1 MVSPN
6 PDLISMADI
15 ARLAGQSRATV
26 GNWKSRNPDEFPV
39 ERARGPRGPLYD
51 RSEVIAWLEA
61 TNRLDQSSPDALATW
76 HLADQV
82 RAGMPTDDAIP
93 LTLLLLALMASSPSD
108 WETIRSTAVE
118 DLDQAVRAK
127 AHALFPFAAELLPRR
142 ELPGRSLAQAVN
154 VASTFDRSRLSSL
167 ADSLLH
173 QGAEMIGRRGGEYF
187 TPPSVRKLVVA
198 LAEPTGV
205 FYNPATGIGQ
215 LVVDAADQRGVTAIY
230 GQEINRRSWAMAQ
243 LNLAIHGVDAEIAI
257 GDVFTD
263 VRLPDLRADRV
274 VAVPPW
280 MQKLTAVDRLMGDP
294 RWVYGEPGPNDGNAA
309 WIQHCLHHLAD
320 DGRAVL
326 VMPNGALFE
335 SGRAGRIRQRL
346 VKAGLLDAVFA
357 LPPGLF
363 PWTSLPC
370 SVLIFAKGRPAAN
383 GKPGPVLMVDV
394 SGADPPRPRRSAELS
409 DALIDELVSLYRDW
423 TAGRMPAVRS
433 AAIADFEE
441 LALNDFV
448 IDPGRYLSLPQ
459 AELDIDQT
467 IEQRTALLAQLER
480 LTRESREADSKLA
493 AILGEGSS

>member
-1 MVSPN
+1 MVDTN
-6 PDLISMADI
+6 ADLISMADI

-51 RSEVIAWLEA
+51 RSEVVAWLEA
-61 TNRLDQSSPDALATW
+61 TNRLDQRSPDALATR
-76 HLADQV
+76 HLAGQV

-93 LTLLLLALMASSPSD
+93 LTLLLLALMASSPLD
-108 WETIRSTAVE
+108 WETIRSTPVE
-118 DLDQAVRAK
+118 DLDQTVRTRAQGV
-127 AHALFPFAAELLPRR
+127 FPFADELFPRSGLSG
-142 ELPGRSLAQAVN
+142 ESLAHAVS
-154 VASTFDRSRLSSL
+154 VTSTFDRSRLSSL
-167 ADSLLH
+167 ADALLH

-205 FYNPATGIGQ
+205 LYNPATGIGQ
-215 LVVDAADQRGVTAIY
+215 LVVDAAHQRAVTAIY

-243 LNLAIHGVDAEIAI
+243 LNLAIHGVDADIAI
-257 GDVFTD
+257 GDVFTED
-263 VRLPDLRADRV
+263 RFPDLRADRV

-280 MQKLTAVDRLMGDP
+280 MQKLTAADRLMGDP

-346 VKAGLLDAVFA
+346 VKAGLLDAVFS

-363 PWTSLPC
+363 PWTSLSC
-370 SVLIFAKGRPAAN
+370 SVLVFAKGRPTTD
-383 GKPGPVLMVDV
+383 GKPAPVLMVDV
-394 SGADPPRPRRSAELS
+394 SGADAPRPRRSAELS

-423 TAGRMPAVRS
+423 TAGRLPASRS
-433 AAIADFEE
+433 AAIAHFDE

-459 AELDIDQT
+459 AELDIDET
-467 IEQRTALLAQLER
+467 IKQRSALLARLDQ
-480 LTRESREADSKLA
+480 LTRESMEADSELA
-493 AILGEGSS
+493 ALLEGGSR